1 MIRAVLL
8 VVGVSQLAVGVL
20 AFFAPGAFYDL
31 IASYPPENGHFLKD
45 IGSWNVALGAIALYG
60 AGRPDWHVPLL
71 GFLALQ
77 YGLHTVSHII
87 DLNEAEE
94 DWQGWFALLTQGLGA
109 IVLSALFLRERAA
122 RTEAPR

>member
-20 AFFAPGAFYDL
+20 AFVAPGAFYDL
-31 IASYPPENGHFLKD
+31 LAGYPPENHHFLMD

-77 YGLHTVSHII
+77 YVLHTIAHIV
-87 DLNEAEE
+87 DVGDADPE
-94 DWQGWFALLTQGLGA
+94 WQGVFALVTQGFGA
-109 IVLSALFLRERAA
+109 AVLIALFVKERA
-122 RTEAPR
+122 R